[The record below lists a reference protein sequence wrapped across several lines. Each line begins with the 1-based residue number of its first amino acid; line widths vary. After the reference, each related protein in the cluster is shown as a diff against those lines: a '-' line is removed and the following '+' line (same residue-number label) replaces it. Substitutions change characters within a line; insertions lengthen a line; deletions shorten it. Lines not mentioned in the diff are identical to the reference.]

1 MSWTAEASEMAA
13 TLWKQGLSAS
23 EIADRLPINVSRS
36 AVLGKINR
44 MGLMG
49 RQQNGKPIGN
59 SPTRRRRQPR
69 AKKETKPVKRRFPI
83 YEVPR
88 PSASEWQR
96 DTLTT
101 LAEIA
106 PCGCRYVVGD
116 PRGAET
122 VMCGAEKIPGLS
134 YCLEHARVVYRPP
147 NVRKTQKKKLET
159 V

>member
-1 MSWTAEASEMAA
+1 MSWTSEASEMAA

-49 RQQNGKPIGN
+49 RTLEGKPIGN
-59 SPTRRRRQPR
+59 APKRRRRQPR
-69 AKKETKPVKRRFPI
+69 AKKAEPVKRHFPT

-101 LAEIA
+101 LAEIE

-147 NVRKTQKKKLET
+147 NMRKTPAKKLET